1 MANMRN
7 RRMDDPD
14 GVNSR
19 IFVGNIPL
27 DTDRE
32 TLKKKFETH
41 GQVNGVM
48 VLKGFAFLQFDKD
61 IHARQA
67 IEKEN
72 GSTLEQIIEQ
82 EIENIAFVFRIR
94 RTLVLKCKRERQEES
109 G

>member
-1 MANMRN
+1 
-7 RRMDDPD
+7 MDDPE

-32 TLKKKFETH
+32 TLKKKFEIH

-61 IHARQA
+61 VQARQA

-72 GSTLEQIIEQ
+72 GSEFNGRKLDVRSN
-82 EIENIAFVFRIR
+82 EIYSNFACHLGISQDRF
-94 RTLVLKCKRERQEES
+94 
-109 G
+109 

>member
-32 TLKKKFETH
+32 ALKKKFETH

-61 IHARQA
+61 TQARQA
-67 IEKEN
+67 IEQEN
-72 GSTLEQIIEQ
+72 GSEFNGRKLDVKPAK
-82 EIENIAFVFRIR
+82 NNNNRGMGGG
-94 RTLVLKCKRERQEES
+94 S
-109 G
+109 GGGAVQGRDD